1 MTSPDLKRPV
11 RKAVFPVAGLGTRFL
26 PATKA
31 MPKEMLTIN
40 DRPLIQHVYEEAR
53 EAGIEQFIFITGRGK
68 EMLEEHFDYQHEL
81 EETLRARGKDDFL
94 KAVQDSNIP
103 ASQLFCTRQPEPLG
117 LGHAIW
123 CASKIIG
130 DEPFAVILPD
140 VLAKGCLKQM
150 MDIYNETGGNIIA
163 LEEVPKEDTHK
174 YGIADIQNDD
184 GRKMEIKH
192 LVEKPKP
199 EDAPSN
205 LHVLGRYILQADV
218 FDHLSEFE
226 KGAGGEIQLT
236 DAMAK
241 LIGQQ
246 PFYGMRYQGKSYDSG
261 SRLGFIEAN
270 LAYGLGDRMIGDDVR
285 KLILKY
291 AGTINGED
299 LKNAAAE

>member
-1 MTSPDLKRPV
+1 MTSPSLKRPV
-11 RKAVFPVAGLGTRFL
+11 RKAVFPIAGLGTRFL

-31 MPKEMLTIN
+31 MPKEMLTVN
-40 DRPLIQHVYEEAR
+40 DRPLIQHVFEEAR
-53 EAGIEQFIFITGRGK
+53 EAGIEEFIFITGRHKELLEQHFDHQYELERTLEERGK
-68 EMLEEHFDYQHEL
+68 SDMLELVRDC
-81 EETLRARGKDDFL
+81 DI
-94 KAVQDSNIP
+94 QDSKLI
-103 ASQLFCTRQPEPLG
+103 CTRQHKPLG

-130 DEPFAVILPD
+130 DDPFAVILPD

-150 MDIYNETGGNIIA
+150 IAVYNETGGNVIA
-163 LEEVPKEDTHK
+163 LEEVPIEETYK
-174 YGIADIQNDD
+174 YGIAAVKNDD
-184 GRKMEIKH
+184 GHKMEIEK

-218 FDHLSEFE
+218 FRHLSVFE

-236 DAMAK
+236 DAMDK
-241 LIGQQ
+241 LIGSQ

-270 LAYGLGDRMIGDDVR
+270 LVYSMNDKAIGEDV
-285 KLILKY
+285 KSLILEY
-291 AGTINGED
+291 ADKIKQEG
-299 LKNAAAE
+299 KNHAAAE